1 MFLKLIIQVLFDAKP
16 QSYNSLSEKQLLT
29 TRQLPFSPPESKVI
43 ALPCR
48 IEPFFFLS
56 FFISI
61 YERVHIPNPP
71 KKISTPPQK
80 GNPKPIRFHHFSV
93 STRRSGSTTSEMPGN
108 GVGWSNPT
116 KLLLLWGNPPL
127 NGVIWGYNPLTL
139 NLAFLK
145 YIEIGINVEEWDR
158 NDHKLKVS
166 IFSDLHFFFW
176 AWITDILNEGPPPP
190 KWWLQ

>member
-1 MFLKLIIQVLFDAKP
+1 MPSHSPTTPFQKNNSSQQGSFLFP
-16 QSYNSLSEKQLLT
+16 LLNP
-29 TRQLPFSPPESKVI
+29 RWLHYHVE
-43 ALPCR
+43 LNL
-48 IEPFFFLS
+48 FFFLS